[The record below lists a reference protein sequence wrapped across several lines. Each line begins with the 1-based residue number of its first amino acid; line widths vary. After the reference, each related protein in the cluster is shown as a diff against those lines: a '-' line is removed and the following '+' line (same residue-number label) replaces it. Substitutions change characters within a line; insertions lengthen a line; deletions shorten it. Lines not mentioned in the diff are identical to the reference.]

1 MTHPDINGLNEYIKK
16 VRDVPFQWHVND
28 CFTFT
33 NNAFHAM
40 YGEGWADDWIG
51 KYTKNGLYLKRDELR
66 KVFGAQTLEQAI
78 DEKLKRYDG
87 IPPRGAL
94 VSTDK
99 TRRWVIGQAL
109 GISVGAKAIFLS
121 ETGVVSVYIEDIKNA
136 WVKA

>member
-1 MTHPDINGLNEYIKK
+1 MMHPDINGLNEYIKK

-40 YGEGWADDWIG
+40 YGEGWADDWTG

-66 KVFGAQTLEQAI
+66 KAFGAQTLEQAI
-78 DEKLKRYDG
+78 DEKLQRYDG

>member
-16 VRDVPFQWHVND
+16 VRDVPFKWHVHE

-66 KVFGAQTLEQAI
+66 KAFGAQTLEQAI
-78 DEKLKRYDG
+78 DEKLQRYDG

>member
-1 MTHPDINGLNEYIKK
+1 MMHPNIDSLNEYIKK

-40 YGEGWADDWIG
+40 YGEGWADDWDG
-51 KYTKNGLYLKRDELR
+51 KYTKNGMYLKRDGLR
-66 KVFGAQTLEQAI
+66 KVFGAQTLEQGI
-78 DEKLKRYDG
+78 DEKLQRYHG

-109 GISVGAKAIFLS
+109 GISVGAKAIFLG